1 MHTGGTAASWNPGAV
16 FSYIAKI
23 RTIIFLFKMRSGGA
37 KKLRKLLFSKKIGT
51 FFATQIS
58 LLCWDGNNAN
68 IVILL

>member
-1 MHTGGTAASWNPGAV
+1 MDTKKQCPGAV

-23 RTIIFLFKMRSGGA
+23 RTILFLFKIRSGGT

-58 LLCWDGNNAN
+58 LFCCNGNSSN
-68 IVILL
+68 IDVTKLA